1 MFTAQ
6 KLIQSF
12 QTTTWLIN
20 QQAAGLSHE
29 QMLLQLP
36 FRGNCFNWILGHI
49 VTNRDKVLVLLGE
62 APFFSEAEVERY
74 ERGSDPVVGV
84 ETAVHSQRLLD
95 SVQYSQ
101 SKIEAALSATSAPE
115 ALGAM
120 YDEENGLTVADR
132 INGLHWHETYH
143 TGQLEILRQLAGT
156 NDRIV
161 G

>member
-1 MFTAQ
+1 MPTAQ

-20 QQAAGLSHE
+20 RQADGLSHE

-36 FRGNCFNWILGHI
+36 FRGNCFNWVLGHI
-49 VTNRDKVLVLLGE
+49 VTNRDKVLGLLGE
-62 APFFSEAEVERY
+62 EPQFNEDEVARY
-74 ERGSDPVVGV
+74 VRGSDPVVGA
-84 ETAVHSQRLLD
+84 ETAVDSHLLLEA
-95 SVQYSQ
+95 VQCSQ
-101 SKIEAALSATSAPE
+101 SKIEAALAKIDPV
-115 ALGAM
+115 ALAAI
-120 YDEENGLTVADR
+120 YSEEHNMTVGDR

>member
-1 MFTAQ
+1 MSTVQ
-6 KLIQSF
+6 KMIQSF

-20 QQAAGLSHE
+20 QQAEGLSHE

-62 APFFSEAEVERY
+62 EPQFTSEEVARY
-74 ERGSDPVVGV
+74 ERGSDPAVEV
-84 ETAVHSQRLLD
+84 ETAVHSQRLLAA
-95 SVQYSQ
+95 VQSSQ
-101 SKIEAALSATSAPE
+101 SSIEAALNSIDPE
-115 ALGAM
+115 ALAAI
-120 YDEENGLTVADR
+120 YDAENNLTVADR
-132 INGLHWHETYH
+132 IDGLYWHETYH

>member
-1 MFTAQ
+1 MPNAQ

-20 QQAAGLSHE
+20 KQAEGLSHE

-62 APFFSEAEVERY
+62 EPQFSEDEVARY
-74 ERGSDPVVGV
+74 VRGSDPVVGA
-84 ETAVHSQRLLD
+84 ETAVHSQRLLEA
-95 SVQYSQ
+95 VQTSQ
-101 SKIEAALSATSAPE
+101 GKIEAALNSIEPE
-115 ALGAM
+115 ALTAI
-120 YDEENGLTVADR
+120 YNEENNLTVGDR

>member
-1 MFTAQ
+1 MAIAQ

-20 QQAAGLSHE
+20 KQADGLSHE

-62 APFFSEAEVERY
+62 EPEFAETEVARY
-74 ERGSDPVVGV
+74 ARGSDPVVGV

-95 SVQYSQ
+95 AVQNSQ
-101 SKIEAALSATSAPE
+101 SKIEAALTAIELA
-115 ALGAM
+115 ALDAL
-120 YDEENGLTVADR
+120 YDEEQNLTVADR

>member
-1 MFTAQ
+1 MPTAQ

-20 QQAAGLSHE
+20 KQAEGLSHE

-62 APFFSEAEVERY
+62 EPQFSEDEVSRY
-74 ERGSDPVVGV
+74 VRGSDPVVGA
-84 ETAVHSQRLLD
+84 ETAVDSQRLLEA
-95 SVQYSQ
+95 VQTSQ
-101 SKIEAALSATSAPE
+101 SKIETALVKIDPAALAAIYS
-115 ALGAM
+115 
-120 YDEENGLTVADR
+120 EEHNITVGER

>member
-1 MFTAQ
+1 MSRAQ
-6 KLIQSF
+6 KMIQSF

-20 QQAAGLSHE
+20 QQAEGLSHE

-62 APFFSEAEVERY
+62 ESQFSLEEVARY

-95 SVQYSQ
+95 AVQSSQ
-101 SKIEAALSATSAPE
+101 SSIEAALNSIDPE
-115 ALGAM
+115 ALAAI
-120 YDEENGLTVADR
+120 YDAENNLTVADR
-132 INGLHWHETYH
+132 IDGLYWHETYH

>member
-1 MFTAQ
+1 MSTAQ

-20 QQAAGLSHE
+20 KQADGLSHE

-36 FRGNCFNWILGHI
+36 FRGNCFNWVLGHI

-62 APFFSEAEVERY
+62 EPQFSEDEVARY
-74 ERGSDPVVGV
+74 VRGSDPVVGA
-84 ETAVHSQRLLD
+84 ETAVHSQRLLEA
-95 SVQYSQ
+95 QTSQ
-101 SKIEAALSATSAPE
+101 SKIEAALAKIKPE
-115 ALGAM
+115 ALTATF
-120 YDEENGLTVADR
+120 DAENDVTVAER

-143 TGQLEILRQLAGT
+143 TGQLEILRQLAGK

>member
-1 MFTAQ
+1 MPNAQ

-20 QQAAGLSHE
+20 KQAEGLSHE

-62 APFFSEAEVERY
+62 EPQFSEAEVARY
-74 ERGSDPVVGV
+74 VRGSDPVVGV
-84 ETAVHSQRLLD
+84 ETAVDSHRLLEA
-95 SVQYSQ
+95 VQISQ
-101 SKIEAALSATSAPE
+101 SKIEAALTTIDREVLTAI
-115 ALGAM
+115 
-120 YDEENGLTVADR
+120 YDIENNVTVAER
-132 INGLHWHETYH
+132 IDGLYWHETYH

>member
-20 QQAAGLSHE
+20 KQADGLSHE

-62 APFFSEAEVERY
+62 EPQFSEAEVARY
-74 ERGSDPVVGV
+74 VRGSDPVV
-84 ETAVHSQRLLD
+84 EADTAVHSQRLLEA
-95 SVQYSQ
+95 VQTSQ
-101 SKIEAALSATSAPE
+101 SIIEAALAKIDLE
-115 ALGAM
+115 ALATI
-120 YDEENGLTVADR
+120 YDEENNITVAER

>member
-1 MFTAQ
+1 MTTAQ

-12 QTTTWLIN
+12 QSTTWLIN
-20 QQAAGLSHE
+20 KQADGLSHE

-49 VTNRDKVLVLLGE
+49 VTNRDQVLVLLGE
-62 APFFSEAEVERY
+62 EPRFSDEEVARY
-74 ERGSDPVVGV
+74 KRGSDPVEGV

-95 SVQYSQ
+95 AVQSSQ
-101 SKIEAALSATSAPE
+101 SIIEAALNKIDPE
-115 ALGAM
+115 ALAAL
-120 YDEENGLTVADR
+120 YDAENKLTVAER
-132 INGLHWHETYH
+132 IDGLHWHETYH
-143 TGQLEILRQLAGT
+143 VGQLEILRQLAGT

>member
-1 MFTAQ
+1 MPNAH

-20 QQAAGLSHE
+20 KQADGLSHE

-62 APFFSEAEVERY
+62 EPQFSEAEVARY
-74 ERGSDPVVGV
+74 VRGSDPVVRV
-84 ETAVHSQRLLD
+84 ETAVDSHCLLEA
-95 SVQYSQ
+95 VQTSQ
-101 SKIEAALSATSAPE
+101 SKIEAALATIDPE
-115 ALGAM
+115 VLTAI
-120 YDEENGLTVADR
+120 YDTENNVTVADH
-132 INGLHWHETYH
+132 IDGLHWHETYH

>member
-1 MFTAQ
+1 MFEAQ

-20 QQAAGLSHE
+20 KQADGLSHE

-49 VTNRDKVLVLLGE
+49 VTNRDKVLALLGE
-62 APFFSEAEVERY
+62 EPEFLEAEVERY
-74 ERGSDPVVGV
+74 ARGSDPVVGV
-84 ETAVHSQRLLD
+84 ETAVHSQRLLAA
-95 SVQYSQ
+95 VQSSQ
-101 SKIEAALSATSAPE
+101 SKIEAALAATSPE
-115 ALGAM
+115 MLEAI
-120 YDEENGLTVADR
+120 YDEEHNQTIADR

>member
-1 MFTAQ
+1 MPTAQ

-12 QTTTWLIN
+12 QTTTWIIN
-20 QQAAGLSHE
+20 KQADGLSHE

-36 FRGNCFNWILGHI
+36 FRGNCFNWVLGHI

-62 APFFSEAEVERY
+62 EPQFSENEVARY
-74 ERGSDPVVGV
+74 NRGSDPVVEG
-84 ETAVHSQRLLD
+84 ETAVHSHRLLEA
-95 SVQYSQ
+95 VQTSQ
-101 SKIEAALSATSAPE
+101 SQIEKTLAKIDSE
-115 ALGAM
+115 ALAAI
-120 YDEENGLTVADR
+120 YDAENNITVAEH

-156 NDRIV
+156 NDRII

>member
-1 MFTAQ
+1 MSRVQ
-6 KLIQSF
+6 KMIQSF

-20 QQAAGLSHE
+20 QQAEGLSHE

-62 APFFSEAEVERY
+62 EPQFSPEEVARY

-84 ETAVHSQRLLD
+84 ETAVHSQRLLAA
-95 SVQYSQ
+95 VQSSQ
-101 SKIEAALSATSAPE
+101 SSIEAALNSIDPE
-115 ALGAM
+115 ALAAI
-120 YDEENGLTVADR
+120 YDAENNLTVADR
-132 INGLHWHETYH
+132 IDGLHWHETYH

>member
-1 MFTAQ
+1 MPTAQ

-12 QTTTWLIN
+12 QTTTWIIN
-20 QQAAGLSHE
+20 KQADGLSHE

-36 FRGNCFNWILGHI
+36 FRGNCFNWVLGHI

-62 APFFSEAEVERY
+62 EPQFSENEVARY
-74 ERGSDPVVGV
+74 NRGSDPVVEG
-84 ETAVHSQRLLD
+84 ETAVHSHRLLEA
-95 SVQYSQ
+95 VQTSQ
-101 SKIEAALSATSAPE
+101 SQIEKALAKIDSE
-115 ALGAM
+115 ALAAI
-120 YDEENGLTVADR
+120 YDAENNITVAEH

-156 NDRIV
+156 NDRII

>member
-1 MFTAQ
+1 MSRAQ
-6 KLIQSF
+6 KMIQSF

-20 QQAAGLSHE
+20 QQAEGLSHE

-49 VTNRDKVLVLLGE
+49 VTNRDKVLVLLGGE
-62 APFFSEAEVERY
+62 PQFTPEEVARY
-74 ERGSDPVVGV
+74 ERGSDPVAGV
-84 ETAVHSQRLLD
+84 ETAVHSQRLLAA
-95 SVQYSQ
+95 VQSSQ
-101 SKIEAALSATSAPE
+101 SSIEAALNSIDPE
-115 ALGAM
+115 ALAAI
-120 YDEENGLTVADR
+120 YDAENNLTVADR
-132 INGLHWHETYH
+132 IDGLHWHETYH